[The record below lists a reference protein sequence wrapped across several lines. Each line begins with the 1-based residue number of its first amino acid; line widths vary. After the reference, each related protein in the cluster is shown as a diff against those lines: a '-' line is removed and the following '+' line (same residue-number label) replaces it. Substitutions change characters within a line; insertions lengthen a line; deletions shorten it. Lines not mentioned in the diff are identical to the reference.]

1 MPCTYP
7 DFEFRCQKDN
17 ISVCLHKDLVCDS
30 QPHCDDGQDE
40 RLDDCLEELI
50 KKKLVSEDAT
60 LQCSSKIYENIET
73 VVKACDGIEEC
84 ADNSDELWLCTN
96 DDIVVYIVI
105 GIFSFIFIIL
115 ILIKCHSLKNNQP

>member
-1 MPCTYP
+1 M
-7 DFEFRCQKDN
+7 
-17 ISVCLHKDLVCDS
+17 
-30 QPHCDDGQDE
+30 
-40 RLDDCLEELI
+40 DDCLEELI

-84 ADNSDELWLCTN
+84 ADNSDEPWLCTN
-96 DDIVVYIVI
+96 NDIVVYIVI

-115 ILIKCHSLKNNQP
+115 ILMKCHSLKNKPALGPLQQEPGKAKEEMKIILERRNEKIFWMKVLQVLRNQY